1 MSEGFFHLE
10 FLLSPS
16 DAKVLPQ
23 RSFVL
28 LVPTGKRSLRDEGNT
43 EKGAIDMQ
51 NEDASKWLLGNQRCR
66 EQTGGF
72 PEDEDAWNLNHS
84 KEFGFVDAR
93 SLVGRA

>member
-1 MSEGFFHLE
+1 
-10 FLLSPS
+10 
-16 DAKVLPQ
+16 
-23 RSFVL
+23 
-28 LVPTGKRSLRDEGNT
+28 
-43 EKGAIDMQ
+43 MQ
-51 NEDASKWLLGNQRCR
+51 SEDASKWLLGNQRCR

>member
-1 MSEGFFHLE
+1 M
-10 FLLSPS
+10 
-16 DAKVLPQ
+16 
-23 RSFVL
+23 
-28 LVPTGKRSLRDEGNT
+28 PTGKRNLRDEGNT

-51 NEDASKWLLGNQRCR
+51 SEDASKWLLGNQRCR

-72 PEDEDAWNLNHS
+72 PEHEDAWNLNHS